1 MNYVRDVL
9 MYYVWLWLF
18 VVWGK
23 TQAGLK
29 VLSQFS
35 LKIVHCTTVH
45 ASFLFDIFMII
56 AITLKSTVYKLNIIF
71 VEKVWHFT
79 HLITYEHW

>member
-1 MNYVRDVL
+1 MSYVRDVL
-9 MYYVWLWLF
+9 MYYVWSWLF

-29 VLSQFS
+29 ILPQF
-35 LKIVHCTTVH
+35 
-45 ASFLFDIFMII
+45 ARFLFFKKNIFMII

-71 VEKVWHFT
+71 VEKVWRFT
-79 HLITYEHW
+79 HPIT